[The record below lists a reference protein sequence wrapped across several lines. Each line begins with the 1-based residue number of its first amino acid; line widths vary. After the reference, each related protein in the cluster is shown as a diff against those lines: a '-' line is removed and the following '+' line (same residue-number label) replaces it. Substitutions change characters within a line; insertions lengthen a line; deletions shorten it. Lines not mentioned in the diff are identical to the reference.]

1 MRLDQYMGTDPKLRQ
16 KPLKSPILTLFAI
29 IFETFRKNPKKWC
42 RLGSNPDAKQKAGKL
57 PWRWNGTLSQN
68 GYGTLRGIQLKECAV
83 PTMASLEICE
93 PTQKASSTQMA
104 SQAVPHPSTD
114 RALRRLTSE
123 FGRDLVYSS
132 RYGRL
137 QPLTCSLLRFRMS
150 EASTMLASNS
160 GELIFWFRHI
170 FPFFST
176 FSSRQ
181 KTTPKTT
188 DSVRKYPQNNPISRS
203 NLPSPRMEKSST
215 SRVEFCK
222 CELRF
227 KSVDLAAQNWAFCK
241 FFFDAFLI
249 YQHRPNQNFPNF
261 EGNGRPLKITRNHA
275 ELWKVSASIGSDQY
289 RVSMCK
295 FATFFT
301 FQSAHTIGD

>member
-16 KPLKSPILTLFAI
+16 KPLKSPILTIFAI

-68 GYGTLRGIQLKECAV
+68 GYGTLRVIELKECAV

-137 QPLTCSLLRFRMS
+137 QPLTCWVVGFRQSLLANAENRPRFPH
-150 EASTMLASNS
+150 
-160 GELIFWFRHI
+160 F
-170 FPFFST
+170 
-176 FSSRQ
+176 
-181 KTTPKTT
+181 
-188 DSVRKYPQNNPISRS
+188 DSRS
-203 NLPSPRMEKSST
+203 SAGIFLVTSEQKDTQPR
-215 SRVEFCK
+215 
-222 CELRF
+222 
-227 KSVDLAAQNWAFCK
+227 
-241 FFFDAFLI
+241 
-249 YQHRPNQNFPNF
+249 RPK
-261 EGNGRPLKITRNHA
+261 RRYLS
-275 ELWKVSASIGSDQY
+275 L
-289 RVSMCK
+289 K
-295 FATFFT
+295 FAISEYGKVVYLWAEILKKWI
-301 FQSAHTIGD
+301 QL